1 MADASQTFTEMFRKI
16 GEQLKV
22 PSFDATRIMEQHQK
36 NIDKRSDIDV
46 GERSLGSALWIGK
59 CHRGD
64 LGISADKK

>member
-36 NIDKRSDIDV
+36 NIDAMTRS
-46 GERSLGSALWIGK
+46 
-59 CHRGD
+59 
-64 LGISADKK
+64 